1 MRISKLDI
9 HNFRGFESAQI
20 DFGQSNVS
28 VFIGT
33 NGQGKSTILDLI
45 AILLQQFTSRAP
57 KAIGVKRKLNEMKL
71 LENDIRLGCTSTL
84 NSISIFDSSIK
95 IKQYLTWSI
104 SKFLDEPLSQLEEA
118 ETFYGSWKEKRKEMQ
133 LRIKI

>member
-33 NGQGKSTILDLI
+33 NGQLTTAVPTIGISQSAGVAIDDMNFRIEFGDVTIL
-45 AILLQQFTSRAP
+45 
-57 KAIGVKRKLNEMKL
+57 N
-71 LENDIRLGCTSTL
+71 
-84 NSISIFDSSIK
+84 
-95 IKQYLTWSI
+95 
-104 SKFLDEPLSQLEEA
+104 
-118 ETFYGSWKEKRKEMQ
+118 
-133 LRIKI
+133 